1 MRVTAIVLAAG
12 TGDRMQHRIKKPYIS
27 LLGQPILVHTLRVL
41 SGVPA
46 IQDIIVTVYP
56 GEERRCEKEII
67 QTLHARTGITV
78 VAGGERRQDSV
89 RNALTH
95 APETS
100 ALVLIHDG
108 ARPLITQPLIERAIR
123 AAQKKKAVSLAVPVK
138 DTITMV
144 SKEDMLITRVL
155 PRDSLYI
162 IQTPQVFTKEIILE
176 AHRKAFAEGF
186 QGTDDASLVE
196 HFGRPVTVIM
206 GSYENIKITTQEDL
220 LLAAAL
226 MKGRQ
231 Q

>member
-1 MRVTAIVLAAG
+1 MRVTAIVPAAG
-12 TGDRMQHRIKKPYIS
+12 AGDRMQHKLKKPYIS

-46 IQDIIVTVYP
+46 IHEIIVTVYP
-56 GEERRCEKEII
+56 GEESFCEKEII
-67 QTLHARTGITV
+67 QALQAGTSITV
-78 VAGGERRQDSV
+78 VAGGRQRQDSV
-89 RNALTH
+89 RNALAH
-95 APETS
+95 VSES
-100 ALVLIHDG
+100 SDMVLIHDG
-108 ARPLITQPLIERAIR
+108 ARPLITRALINNAIR
-123 AAQKKKAVSLAVPVK
+123 AMRGEKAATLAVPVK
-138 DTITMV
+138 DTIAMV
-144 SKEDMLITRVL
+144 AKDDMIIARTL

-162 IQTPQVFTKEIILE
+162 IQTPQIFTKKIILE

-196 HFGRPVTVIM
+196 HLGLPVAVIM

-220 LLAAAL
+220 LLAEAL